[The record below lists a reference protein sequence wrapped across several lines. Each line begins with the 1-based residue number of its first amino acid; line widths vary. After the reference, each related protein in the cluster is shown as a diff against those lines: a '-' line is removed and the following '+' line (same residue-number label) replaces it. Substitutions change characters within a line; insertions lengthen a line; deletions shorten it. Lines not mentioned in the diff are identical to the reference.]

1 MTLIFDRSSPGQ
13 SETYFPRADGEKEI
27 TAWIPGKHLRK
38 NAPRLPEVGEL
49 EVVRHFTEL
58 SHNTFSIDTNFYPL
72 GSCTMK
78 YNPRENEKISALPG
92 FAGLHPFQQDEAVQ
106 GVLEVMSRLERYL
119 AEISGMSDVSLQ
131 PAAGAQGELTGLLLI
146 KAYHR
151 KMGQDHRN
159 EVLIPDSAHGTNP
172 ASCTFCGYR
181 SITVKSNADGG
192 VDLEDLKKKIS
203 DKTAA
208 MMITNPSTLGLF
220 EKNIAEISK
229 MIHDAGG
236 QMYMDGANMN
246 AILGR
251 TRPGDFGI
259 DVMHFNL
266 HKTFSTPHGGGGPGS
281 GPVACQPHLAPY
293 LPFPRI
299 KEEEGSFGLD
309 HDRGESIGMM
319 KSFWGNIGMHIRA
332 YAFIRRYGARGLREI
347 SSHAV
352 LNANYIRVLLRDH
365 YQMPFDRICMHE
377 FVASGN
383 RQKKQGVRTLDIAK
397 RLLDHGFH
405 PPTIYFP
412 LTVPECLM
420 IEPTETENKATLDR
434 FVEAMVSI
442 ATECRENPGKVKA
455 APHTMPVKRL
465 DEVRAAKKP
474 VVRWYPQEENEN
486 RSDTPRPL

>member
-1 MTLIFDRSSPGQ
+1 MTLIFDRSSKGT
-13 SETYFPRADGEKEI
+13 SETYLPKADAQKEI
-27 TAWIPGKHLRK
+27 SDWIPKNLLRET
-38 NAPRLPEVGEL
+38 PPLLPEVGEL
-49 EVVRHFTEL
+49 EVIRHFTEL
-58 SHNTFSIDTNFYPL
+58 SQNTFSIDTNFYPL

-78 YNPRENEKISALPG
+78 YNPRVNEKISALPG
-92 FAGLHPFQQDEAVQ
+92 FAALHPFQPDETTQ
-106 GVLEVMSRLERYL
+106 GILRVMKELERYL
-119 AEISGMSDVSLQ
+119 IEIAGMEAVSLQ

-146 KAYHR
+146 KAYH
-151 KMGQDHRN
+151 KKNGEPHRN

-172 ASCTFCGYR
+172 ASCTFCGYQT
-181 SITVKSNADGG
+181 ITVKSNSDGG
-192 VDLEDLKKKIS
+192 VNIEDLKKKIS

-220 EKNIAEISK
+220 EQNIVEISRL
-229 MIHDAGG
+229 IHDAGG

-259 DVMHFNL
+259 DVMHYNL

-281 GPVACQPHLAPY
+281 GPVACKKHLEPY

-299 KEEEGSFGLD
+299 LEEEGKLRLD
-309 HDRGESIGMM
+309 HSHGESIGMM

-332 YAFIRRYGARGLREI
+332 YAFIRRYGAQGLRDI

-352 LNANYIRVLLRDH
+352 LNANYVRVKLRNH
-365 YQMPFDRICMHE
+365 FQMPFDRICMHE

-397 RLLDHGFH
+397 RLLDYGVH

-412 LTVPECLM
+412 LTVSECLM
-420 IEPTETENKATLDR
+420 IEPTETERKSILDR
-434 FVEAMVSI
+434 FSDVMISI
-442 ATECRENPGKVKA
+442 ARECKENPEMVKK
-455 APHTMPVKRL
+455 APHTMSVKRL
-465 DEVRAAKKP
+465 DEVRASKKP
-474 VVRWYPQEENEN
+474 IVRWNAEEVGKT
-486 RSDTPRPL
+486 S

>member
-1 MTLIFDRSSPGQ
+1 MSLIFERSSAGT
-13 SETYFPRADGEKEI
+13 SETYLPKADPGKEI
-27 TAWIPGKHLRK
+27 SSWIPQNLLRK
-38 NAPRLPEVGEL
+38 TAPHLPEVGEL

-58 SHNTFSIDTNFYPL
+58 SQNTFSIDTNFYPL

-78 YNPRENEKISALPG
+78 YNPRINETVSALPG
-92 FAGLHPFQQDEAVQ
+92 FAALHPFQPDETTQ
-106 GVLEVMSRLERYL
+106 GILQIMKELEGDL
-119 AEISGMSDVSLQ
+119 AEIAGMDTVSLQ
-131 PAAGAQGELTGLLLI
+131 PAAGAQGELAGLLLI
-146 KAYHR
+146 KAYH
-151 KMGQDHRN
+151 KKNGDTHRN

-181 SITVKSNADGG
+181 AITVKSNADGG
-192 VDLEDLKKKIS
+192 VDIDDLKKKIS
-203 DKTAA
+203 DRTAA

-220 EKNIAEISK
+220 EQNIVEISTL
-229 MIHDAGG
+229 IHEAGG

-251 TRPGDFGI
+251 ARPGDFGI
-259 DVMHFNL
+259 DVMHYNL

-281 GPVACQPHLAPY
+281 GPVACKKHLEPF

-299 KEEEGSFGLD
+299 REENGKWTLD
-309 HDRGESIGMM
+309 HTQGESIGMM

-332 YAFIRRYGARGLREI
+332 YAFIRRYGAQGIRDI

-352 LNANYIRVLLRDH
+352 LNANYVRVKLRDH
-365 YQMPFDRICMHE
+365 YQMPFDRVCMHE

-397 RLLDHGFH
+397 RLLDYGFH

-420 IEPTETENKATLDR
+420 IEPTETERKSTLDR
-434 FVEAMVSI
+434 FSDAMIQI
-442 ATECRENPGKVKA
+442 AKECKSSPDTVKK
-455 APHTMPVKRL
+455 APHTMSLKRL
-465 DEVRAAKKP
+465 DEVRASKKP
-474 VVRWYPQEENEN
+474 VVRWQPEEAEN
-486 RSDTPRPL
+486 LS

>member
-1 MTLIFDRSSPGQ
+1 MTLIFDRSSKGT
-13 SETYFPRADGEKEI
+13 SETYLPKADAQKEI
-27 TAWIPGKHLRK
+27 SDWIPKNLLRET
-38 NAPRLPEVGEL
+38 PPLLPEVGEL
-49 EVVRHFTEL
+49 EVIRHFTEL
-58 SHNTFSIDTNFYPL
+58 SQNTFSIDTNFYPL

-78 YNPRENEKISALPG
+78 YNPRVNEKISALPG
-92 FAGLHPFQQDEAVQ
+92 FAALHPFQPDETTQ
-106 GVLEVMSRLERYL
+106 GILRVMKELERYL
-119 AEISGMSDVSLQ
+119 IEIAGMEAVSLQ

-146 KAYHR
+146 KAYH
-151 KMGQDHRN
+151 KKNGEPHRN

-181 SITVKSNADGG
+181 TITVKSNSDGG
-192 VDLEDLKKKIS
+192 VNIEDLKEKIS

-220 EKNIAEISK
+220 EQNIVEISRL
-229 MIHDAGG
+229 IHDVGG

-259 DVMHFNL
+259 DVMHYNL

-281 GPVACQPHLAPY
+281 GPVACKKHLEPH

-299 KEEEGSFGLD
+299 LEEEGKLRLD
-309 HDRGESIGMM
+309 HSHGESIGMM

-332 YAFIRRYGARGLREI
+332 YAFIRRYGAQGLRDI

-352 LNANYIRVLLRDH
+352 LNANYVRVKLRDH
-365 YQMPFDRICMHE
+365 FHMPFDRICMHE

-397 RLLDHGFH
+397 RLLDYGVH

-412 LTVPECLM
+412 LTVAECLM
-420 IEPTETENKATLDR
+420 IEPTETERKSILDR
-434 FVEAMVSI
+434 FSDVMISI
-442 ATECRENPGKVKA
+442 ARECKENPEMVKK
-455 APHTMPVKRL
+455 APHTMSVKRL
-465 DEVRAAKKP
+465 DEVRASKKP
-474 VVRWYPQEENEN
+474 IVRWNAEEVGKT
-486 RSDTPRPL
+486 S

>member
-1 MTLIFDRSSPGQ
+1 MTLIFDRSSKGT
-13 SETYFPRADGEKEI
+13 SETYLPKADATKEVSN
-27 TAWIPGKHLRK
+27 WIPQNLLRK
-38 NAPRLPEVGEL
+38 TPPQLPEVGEL
-49 EVVRHFTEL
+49 EVIRHFTEL
-58 SHNTFSIDTNFYPL
+58 SQNTFSIDTNFYPL

-78 YNPRENEKISALPG
+78 YNPRVNEKVSALPG
-92 FAGLHPFQQDEAVQ
+92 FADLHPFQPDGTTQ
-106 GVLEVMSRLERYL
+106 GILRVMKELERYL
-119 AEISGMSDVSLQ
+119 AEIAGMEAVSLQ

-146 KAYHR
+146 KAYH
-151 KMGQDHRN
+151 KKNGDSHRN

-181 SITVKSNADGG
+181 TITVKSNADGG
-192 VDLEDLKKKIS
+192 VNLEDLKKKIS

-220 EKNIAEISK
+220 EQNIVEISK
-229 MIHDAGG
+229 LIHDAGG

-259 DVMHFNL
+259 DVMHYNL

-281 GPVACQPHLAPY
+281 GPVACKEHLEPY

-299 KEEEGSFGLD
+299 LEEEGTLKLD
-309 HDRGESIGMM
+309 HSHGESIGMM

-332 YAFIRRYGARGLREI
+332 YAFIRRYGAQGLRDI

-352 LNANYIRVLLRDH
+352 LNANYVRVKLRNH
-365 YQMPFDRICMHE
+365 FQMPFDRICMHE

-397 RLLDHGFH
+397 RLLDYGVH

-420 IEPTETENKATLDR
+420 IEPTETERKSILDR
-434 FVEAMVSI
+434 FSDVMISI
-442 ATECRENPGKVKA
+442 AQECKENPEMVKK
-455 APHTMPVKRL
+455 APHTMSVKRL
-465 DEVRAAKKP
+465 DEVRASKKP
-474 VVRWYPQEENEN
+474 IVRWNAEEVGKT
-486 RSDTPRPL
+486 S